1 MRLST
6 KIQLTLLD
14 NLVWVLLAIFFLVNT
29 LFTPNLFSGK
39 NQLNILY
46 QSATLGLL
54 VLGQGVVMM
63 VGELD
68 LSMEATLAFA
78 PGVTILAARQ
88 LGLGPAVSILL
99 TLGRWVWP
107 SGGSTASAWPSSRPT
122 PSC

>member
-14 NLVWVLLAIFFLVNT
+14 NLVWVLLAVFFLVNT
-29 LFTPNLFSGK
+29 LFTPNFFSGK

-54 VLGQGVVMM
+54 VLGQGIVMM